1 MKKSEKKKKTGN
13 RWIIITLIFA
23 FVAIGAFIAMSIDAP
38 GRKEIQQLSFSGE
51 FSKLNDGTYIGEY
64 IGTKSHLRDTKVEV
78 RISGGEISEIK
89 ILKGAVDKEGK
100 PANLSKGKS
109 VQNIFDDVKAK
120 RTLQVD
126 VISGATVTSKAHLK
140 ALENAIEQARV
151 KE

>member
-1 MKKSEKKKKTGN
+1 MKRVEKRKGIGKM
-13 RWIIITLIFA
+13 WVVLLIILGLL
-23 FVAIGAFIAMSIDAP
+23 AIGAFVAMSIDAP
-38 GRKEIQQLSFSGE
+38 GRKEIQQFTFSGG

-89 ILKGAVDKEGK
+89 ILKGALDKEGK
-100 PANLSKGKS
+100 PANLTKGKS
-109 VQNIFDDVKAK
+109 IQNIFDDVKAK

-140 ALENAIEQARV
+140 ALENAIKQARV